1 MARDGCKAGKCDQK
15 VIMAPQDTDDL
26 KIQLEFDRHMMAA
39 RVYRNR
45 GDYAKA
51 GEEIQQALRLRP
63 NDLDAREFAADIIFA
78 HGDIEKAADHYKSIL
93 ETDPSRSSAEE
104 KYAKA
109 ILQIAEAERQKKLLK
124 EIIEQPGKMKPPPRS
139 TVLAALVSIAP
150 GFGQIYCT
158 QYVKGMII
166 FAAWSLSWLL
176 CLAFVGPPDQRLS
189 APTLF
194 FGCLATSIHLYAL
207 VDAVSQAEKTCS
219 DKL

>member
-1 MARDGCKAGKCDQK
+1 MALKD
-15 VIMAPQDTDDL
+15 PDDL
-26 KIQLEFDRHMMAA
+26 KTQVEFDRHMTAA

-51 GEEIQQALRLRP
+51 GEEIQQALKLRP
-63 NDLDAREFAADIIFA
+63 ADLDAREFAADVIFA
-78 HGDIEKAADHYKSIL
+78 HGDIEKAAEHYKSIL
-93 ETDPSRSSAEE
+93 EVDPSRSSAEE

-109 ILQIAEAERQKKLLK
+109 ILQIAEAERQKKLLQ
-124 EIIEQPGKMKPPPRS
+124 EMIEQPGKTRTPPRS
-139 TVLAALVSIAP
+139 AVLAALVSIAP

-158 QYVKGMII
+158 QYVKGMIT

-189 APTLF
+189 VPTLF

-207 VDAVSQAEKTCS
+207 VDAVSQAERTRS
-219 DKL
+219 GNRNLTEP